1 MSTAST
7 STLGAG
13 SNPPQSLLKFCLLWT
28 VLHRSSPPEVCKSVA
43 DYHQDDLEKV
53 FFNQHDLLQR
63 LQHRQHS
70 LNNHHD
76 ILDPNSNSKTAGKNS
91 ENAFQFHFKHSS
103 RSLSV
108 IGVLGGIVLILF
120 FVALSTCIKHRRNVN
135 AFGDRY
141 HHRENLAREM
151 LVDHIRQLRS
161 NYRGGESQRS
171 NQDRPPSYD
180 DVVKDPAA
188 VLADEVDSTSE
199 DPPSYIEA
207 TNFAASVSG
216 DANDI
221 SGGSTSVSGD
231 ANHIS
236 GGATSV
242 SGEFTTANAS
252 SLNSTEESQSQNNMG
267 TSLTTIVTVETRTET

>member
-7 STLGAG
+7 NAMAG

-28 VLHRSSPPEVCKSVA
+28 VLHRSSPPEVCNSVA
-43 DYHQDDLEKV
+43 DYHQADLEKV
-53 FFNQHDLLQR
+53 FFNQHDLLNR
-63 LQHRQHS
+63 LQHRNS
-70 LNNHHD
+70 NSDIHHD
-76 ILDPNSNSKTAGKNS
+76 VIDSNSNSKAGNS
-91 ENAFQFHFKHSS
+91 DNAFQFHFKHSS

-141 HHRENLAREM
+141 HHRETLAREM

-161 NYRGGESQRS
+161 NYRGGDLQRT
-171 NQDRPPSYD
+171 NQSDRPPSYD

-188 VLADEVDSTSE
+188 SLNADEVDSTSE

-207 TNFAASVSG
+207 TNAAAGAAS
-216 DANDI
+216 AAFQ
-221 SGGSTSVSGD
+221 TSVAS
-231 ANHIS
+231 AAS
-236 GGATSV
+236 TASAATTPSA
-242 SGEFTTANAS
+242 TS
-252 SLNSTEESQSQNNMG
+252 SLNTTDESQNQDN
-267 TSLTTIVTVETRTET
+267 TSSGLTTVVTVETHSTI

>member
-1 MSTAST
+1 M
-7 STLGAG
+7 GG

-28 VLHRSSPPEVCKSVA
+28 VLHRSSPPEVCNSVA
-43 DYHQDDLEKV
+43 DYHQEDLEKV

-76 ILDPNSNSKTAGKNS
+76 ILDPNSKSKTTGKNS

-188 VLADEVDSTSE
+188 ALADEVDSTSE

-207 TNFAASVSG
+207 TNFAASVSS
-216 DANDI
+216 DVNSI
-221 SGGSTSVSGD
+221 SVSGD
-231 ANHIS
+231 A
-236 GGATSV
+236 A
-242 SGEFTTANAS
+242 

-267 TSLTTIVTVETRTET
+267 TSLTTIVTVETHTET

>member
-1 MSTAST
+1 M
-7 STLGAG
+7 L
-13 SNPPQSLLKFCLLWT
+13 
-28 VLHRSSPPEVCKSVA
+28 EM
-43 DYHQDDLEKV
+43 DLEKV

-63 LQHRQHS
+63 LHGRQHS

-76 ILDPNSNSKTAGKNS
+76 ILDPNSNSKTTGKNS

-161 NYRGGESQRS
+161 NYRGGESQRT
-171 NQDRPPSYD
+171 NQDRPPAYD
-180 DVVKDPAA
+180 DVVKDHTAD
-188 VLADEVDSTSE
+188 LADEVDSTSE

-216 DANDI
+216 DVNY
-221 SGGSTSVSGD
+221 
-231 ANHIS
+231 IS
-236 GGATSV
+236 GGATSISSDDNSISV
-242 SGEFTTANAS
+242 SGDAS

-267 TSLTTIVTVETRTET
+267 TSLTTIVTVETHTET

>member
-7 STLGAG
+7 STLGMG

-207 TNFAASVSG
+207 TNFASSISG

-236 GGATSV
+236 GGATSI
-242 SGEFTTANAS
+242 SGEVTTANAS

>member
-1 MSTAST
+1 MDLSTAST
-7 STLGAG
+7 TSMAG
-13 SNPPQSLLKFCLLWT
+13 GSEPQSLLKFCLLWT
-28 VLHRSSPPEVCKSVA
+28 VLHRSSPPDVCNSVA
-43 DYHQDDLEKV
+43 DYHQTADLDKV
-53 FFNQHDLLQR
+53 FFNNHQNLLKTLHGRPHQEPN
-63 LQHRQHS
+63 LINS
-70 LNNHHD
+70 
-76 ILDPNSNSKTAGKNS
+76 NSNSKQAGNTDNS
-91 ENAFQFHFKHSS
+91 FQFHFKHSS

-188 VLADEVDSTSE
+188 ALADEVDSTSE

-216 DANDI
+216 E
-221 SGGSTSVSGD
+221 
-231 ANHIS
+231 
-236 GGATSV
+236 ATSV
-242 SGEFTTANAS
+242 SGEAS

-267 TSLTTIVTVETRTET
+267 TSLT

>member
-28 VLHRSSPPEVCKSVA
+28 VLHRSSPPEVCNSVA
-43 DYHQDDLEKV
+43 DYHQEDLEKV

-63 LQHRQHS
+63 LQHRQNS
-70 LNNHHD
+70 FNNHHD

-188 VLADEVDSTSE
+188 ALADEVDSTSE

-216 DANDI
+216 DVNY
-221 SGGSTSVSGD
+221 VP
-231 ANHIS
+231 

-242 SGEFTTANAS
+242 SGDGNSTSGGSISVSGDAS
-252 SLNSTEESQSQNNMG
+252 SLNLTEESQSQNNMG
-267 TSLTTIVTVETRTET
+267 TSLTTIVTVETHTET